1 MSILL
6 KIEAKLDAVNKRLE
20 TAQRNINTIIEEK
33 RRLDDARG
41 VVTELLE
48 EDGKG
53 VKEQNDSSELSRPK
67 LIIKILEESPRALRS
82 SEIRDIALKEYG
94 REISPAPFNAALG
107 YNKRSGR
114 LTNSDGMWTIVAN
127 PKEKS
132 VTANDAPFPPQPE
145 RPDPVER
152 SEDDDLA
159 VL

>member
-1 MSILL
+1 MSMLL

-20 TAQRNINTIIEEK
+20 AAQRHINTIIEEK
-33 RRLDDARG
+33 RRLDHARG

-48 EDGKG
+48 EDGNG

-82 SEIRDIALKEYG
+82 GEIRDIALKEYG
-94 REISPAPFNAALG
+94 REIPPAPANSALAHA
-107 YNKRSGR
+107 KRSGR
-114 LTNSDGMWTIVAN
+114 ATNSDGLWSIV
-127 PKEKS
+127 S
-132 VTANDAPFPPQPE
+132 PQPE

-152 SEDDDLA
+152 SEDDVLA